1 MARVKYLYERTA
13 CKKPRINLRGATES
27 MLAKIRESLG
37 SLPKNTATFVGAMWE
52 LDAKSLLAAS
62 FLRALRAIVPIVQL
76 LVAKLIID
84 DVLRAAL
91 TVHTVTERLTSAHAK
106 SALAWLAFE
115 CLLLVT
121 QDVAAKFGL
130 VLENSLS
137 EHWSTRMGA
146 DVLSHASNIDLEL
159 IEDSEVQAQL
169 ERARRQ
175 MASRA
180 NLVQQTLG
188 LVQIVIGGIFVSV
201 GLFAYSMWTI
211 PILLVSLLPSLKCQR
226 TFASLRYTENGR
238 QAALR
243 RELDYLRLVGSG
255 NHVAKEVRSFAL
267 RDFLVERFTDKS
279 LAISDEGKHLLL
291 REAKVTSFAS
301 LLATLGYCAVLGWA
315 IFNAVA
321 GRLGIGDLTFVV
333 ASVRRVRTLLES
345 AVSAYSSWAGQA
357 LYLEDLYAFLRLPVV
372 KPAIPGGVPFPRPIK
387 KGFSFVG
394 VGFKYAGSTRWVV
407 RDLNFELR
415 IGEATA
421 LVGVNG
427 SGKTTIVKLLCG
439 LYEPTEGSILLDD
452 IPLKAFD
459 PCALRENISV
469 MYQDFARYQ
478 FSVSDNITVGR
489 ADRAEEG
496 LIVRASKKANLSE
509 TIETFPNGYDQ
520 LLGRLFKEGLELSG
534 GQWQKVALARAHFR
548 NAPILIMDEPMAA
561 MDARSEATAVREL
574 LQVCPGTLSL
584 LISHRISNA
593 RLAHRIIV
601 LEGGNIRERGTH
613 AELVAAKGRY
623 AELFEL
629 QANGYR

>member
-1 MARVKYLYERTA
+1 MVGFRWPYPHRQNADQDVQVEYDNRSMRGLTMA
-13 CKKPRINLRGATES
+13 
-27 MLAKIRESLG
+27 
-37 SLPKNTATFVGAMWE
+37 F
-52 LDAKSLLAAS
+52 
-62 FLRALRAIVPIVQL
+62 PIAQL
-76 LVAKLIID
+76 FVAKLIVD
-84 DVLRAAL
+84 DVLRVVQ
-91 TVHTVTERLTSAHAK
+91 TVHTVAQRLNSPHAK

-115 CLLLVT
+115 CLLLVM
-121 QDVAAKFGL
+121 QDAAARFGL
-130 VLENSLS
+130 VLESSLS
-137 EHWSTRMGA
+137 EKWSTRMGS
-146 DVLSHASNIDLEL
+146 DLLSHASNIELEL
-159 IEDSEVQAQL
+159 IEDPDVQAQL

-188 LVQIVIGGIFVSV
+188 LVQIAIGGVTVSA
-201 GLFAYSMWTI
+201 GLFAYSAWTV
-211 PILLVSLLPSLKCQR
+211 PILLFSLLPSLKCQHI
-226 TFASLRYTENGR
+226 FASLRYEESGR

-279 LAISDEGKHLLL
+279 VALNDEGRHLLL
-291 REAKVTSFAS
+291 REAKATSLTS

-315 IFNAVA
+315 IFDAVT
-321 GRLGIGDLTFVV
+321 GKLGIGDLTFVA

-345 AVSAYSSWAGQA
+345 GVTAYSNWAGLA
-357 LYLEDLYAFLRLPVV
+357 LYLEDLYAFLRLPVK
-372 KPAIPGGVPFPRPIK
+372 KPALPGGVPFPQPIK

-394 VGFKYAGSTRWVV
+394 VGFKYPGSNQWVV

-415 IGEATA
+415 IGETTA

-452 IPLKAFD
+452 LPLPAFD

-478 FSVSDNITVGR
+478 FSISENIAAGSTGR
-489 ADRAEEG
+489 TQG
-496 LIVRASKKANLSE
+496 GSIVRASKKANLSE
-509 TIETFPNGYDQ
+509 VIETFPNGYDQ
-520 LLGRLFKEGLELSG
+520 LLGRLFKEGIELSG

-548 NAPILIMDEPMAA
+548 DAPILIMDEPMAA
-561 MDARSEATAVREL
+561 MDARSEAMAIREL
-574 LQVCPGTLSL
+574 LQVGPSTLSL

-593 RLAHRIIV
+593 RLAHCIIV
-601 LEGGNIRERGTH
+601 LEGGHIRECGTH
-613 AELVAAKGRY
+613 AELVAAKDRY